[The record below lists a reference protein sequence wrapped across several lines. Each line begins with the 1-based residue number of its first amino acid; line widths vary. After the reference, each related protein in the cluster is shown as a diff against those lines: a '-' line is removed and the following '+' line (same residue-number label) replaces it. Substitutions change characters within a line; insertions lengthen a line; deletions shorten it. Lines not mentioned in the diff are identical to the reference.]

1 MNKMEKSYIQ
11 ITSGRG
17 PVECCRVVTLVMQK
31 MMEQASATGL
41 STEIVEHEDGPE
53 AGCMFSATLSV
64 SGENIKALTD
74 EWEGSVLWV
83 AQRNPFR
90 PTHKRKNWFV
100 GVHSFKPLE
109 SSQINERDITYET
122 MRASGPGGQNV
133 NKVET
138 AVRATHIPTGLSV
151 AASDMRSQ
159 AQNKKLAHE
168 RLLMKLSSLEES
180 KQQEHDR
187 SVWMNHNTLER
198 GNPVKK
204 FKGDL

>member
-1 MNKMEKSYIQ
+1 MEKRYIQ

-17 PVECCRVVTLVMQK
+17 PAECCRVVTLVMQK
-31 MMEQASATGL
+31 IMEQASIADL
-41 STEIVEHEDGPE
+41 NTEIVEHEDGPE
-53 AGCMFSATLSV
+53 DGCMFSATLSV
-64 SGENIKALTD
+64 EGENIKALTD

-90 PTHKRKNWFV
+90 PTHKRKNWYV

-109 SSQINERDITYET
+109 SAQINERDITYET
-122 MRASGPGGQNV
+122 MRSSGPGGQNV

-138 AVRATHIPTGLSV
+138 AVRATHLPTGISV

-159 AQNKKLAHE
+159 TQNKKLAHE
-168 RLLMKLSSLEES
+168 RLLMKLSSLEEN

-187 SVWMNHNTLER
+187 SVWMSHNTLER

>member
-1 MNKMEKSYIQ
+1 
-11 ITSGRG
+11 
-17 PVECCRVVTLVMQK
+17 
-31 MMEQASATGL
+31 
-41 STEIVEHEDGPE
+41 
-53 AGCMFSATLSV
+53 MFSATLSV
-64 SGENIKALTD
+64 EGENIKALTD

-90 PTHKRKNWFV
+90 PTHKRKNWYV

-109 SSQINERDITYET
+109 SAQINERDITYET
-122 MRASGPGGQNV
+122 MRSSGPGGQNV

-138 AVRATHIPTGLSV
+138 AVRATHLPTGISV

-159 AQNKKLAHE
+159 TQNKKLAHE
-168 RLLMKLSSLEES
+168 RLLMKLSSLEEN

-187 SVWMNHNTLER
+187 SVWMSHNTLER

>member
-1 MNKMEKSYIQ
+1 MNNMEKSYIQ

-17 PVECCRVVTLVMQK
+17 PAECCRVVTLVMQK
-31 MMEQASATGL
+31 IMEQALTVGL
-41 STEIVEHEDGPE
+41 NTEIVEHEDGPE
-53 AGCMFSATLSV
+53 DGCMFSATLSV
-64 SGENIKALTD
+64 EGENIKVLTD
-74 EWEGSVLWV
+74 EWEGSVLWI

-109 SSQINERDITYET
+109 SAQVNERDITYET

-138 AVRATHIPTGLSV
+138 AVRATHVPTGISV
-151 AASDMRSQ
+151 SASDMRSQ
-159 AQNKKLAHE
+159 TQNKKLAHE
-168 RLLMKLSSLEES
+168 RLMMKLSSLEEN
-180 KQQEHDR
+180 KQQEQDR

-204 FKGDL
+204 FKGNL